1 MNEINEYRVT
11 VNPRPFRVFGCIG
24 CLVTVFIVGGI
35 VGLLGQGWVSL
46 LELLGF

>member
-35 VGLLGQGWVSL
+35 VGLLWQGWRSL
-46 LELLGF
+46 LGL